1 MILAEKGKV
10 EFDYCK
16 RYTKEVEKL
25 DIFLENYYYYYF
37 FFHISKKKFSTIIF
51 CNYLNE

>member
-25 DIFLENYYYYYF
+25 DIFLENYYYYF
-37 FFHISKKKFSTIIF
+37 FFFISLKRNFQQSSSVST
-51 CNYLNE
+51 

>member
-16 RYTKEVEKL
+16 QYTKEVEKL
-25 DIFLENYYYYYF
+25 DIFLENYYYLF
-37 FFHISKKKFSTIIF
+37 FFFISLKRNFQQSSSVST
-51 CNYLNE
+51 